1 MKPKV
6 PSDVLKNKI
15 QMKYI
20 LTLSIV
26 LLFKTVTAFD
36 IIDNVA
42 VAFKSGNAKELA
54 QHFSSTVELSILNK
68 EDIYSNTQAELILKD
83 FFQKNPP
90 SAAKVIHKVIS
101 NANYKFGVIVLT
113 TTKGLYR
120 VSYELKIN
128 AGKFLV
134 TQIRIEENK
143 D

>member
-6 PSDVLKNKI
+6 PSDVLKIKI

-20 LTLSIV
+20 LTLSVI

-113 TTKGLYR
+113 TSKGLFR